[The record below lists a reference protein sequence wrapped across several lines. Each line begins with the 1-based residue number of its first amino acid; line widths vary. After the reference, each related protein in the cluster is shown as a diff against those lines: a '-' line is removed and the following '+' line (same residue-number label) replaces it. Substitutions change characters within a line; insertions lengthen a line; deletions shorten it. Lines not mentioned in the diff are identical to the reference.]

1 MMDKAVFQYINRDI
15 SWLSF
20 NKRVLDEASDRSLPL
35 YERLK
40 FLAIYSSN
48 LDEFYKVRVAS
59 YRRTLKHLSENPEVK
74 PTNPGEVLTNI
85 LNIVDS
91 QQNEFG
97 RIFWKELVPELRRNN
112 IILIQ
117 NRRLSKVH
125 QDYIRQYFYE
135 EVLPYLQPIILLK
148 GKISPF
154 LRDGAVYLAIKL
166 YRKSPKS
173 DTSKKKRARY
183 AIVNIPTE
191 SGEL

>member
-1 MMDKAVFQYINRDI
+1 MMNKAVYQYVNRDI

-20 NKRVLDEASDRSLPL
+20 NGRVLEEASDIGLPL

-59 YRRTLKHLSENPEVK
+59 YRRMLSSDDENPS
-74 PTNPGEVLTNI
+74 EVLAKI
-85 LNIVDS
+85 LNLVER

-112 IILIQ
+112 IILVQ
-117 NRRLSKVH
+117 SKRLSKVQLDFIH
-125 QDYIRQYFYE
+125 RFFYE
-135 EVLPYLQPIILLK
+135 EIIPYLQPILLLK

-154 LRDGAVYLAIKL
+154 LRDSALYLAVKL
-166 YRKSPKS
+166 YKSRPTKILLRKNGP
-173 DTSKKKRARY
+173 DM
-183 AIVNIPTE
+183 P
-191 SGEL
+191 

>member
-1 MMDKAVFQYINRDI
+1 MDKATYQYRNRDI

-20 NKRVLDEASDRSLPL
+20 NRRVLDEAADRSLPL
-35 YERLK
+35 YERIK

-59 YRRTLKHLSENPEVK
+59 YRRMLKHLSENPEEI
-74 PTNPGEVLTNI
+74 PFNPGEVLTEI
-85 LNIVDS
+85 LNVVDG

-117 NRRLSKVH
+117 NRRIAKVH
-125 QDYIRQYFYE
+125 QDYIRQFFYE
-135 EVLPYLQPIILLK
+135 EVIPYLQPVILLK

-154 LRDGAVYLAIKL
+154 LRDGAIYLAIKL
-166 YRKSPKS
+166 YR
-173 DTSKKKRARY
+173 
-183 AIVNIPTE
+183 
-191 SGEL
+191 